1 MRFFWA
7 IILCSLGFS
16 VFSQIRIEIV
26 QVPPLLVKEGKLYIA
41 GTFNN
46 WNPGDP
52 QYTMQRSSNGRY
64 WIDLPEGLDSF
75 EYKFT
80 QGNWVLTEGS
90 GVGGTIGNRRYNKV
104 TEKNPKYVEAVIE
117 GWEKKPGYNFVVKV
131 IPSGKFSTTSTFC
144 IPCFLFDIHLSAQ
157 LDINVSIILLF
168 RNDPKPPEIILLS
181 FSKQRNDCERR
192 LFLFQITFSA
202 PSQNKPIALMN
213 L

>member
-64 WIDLPEGLDSF
+64 WIDLPDNLDSF

-104 TEKNPKYVEAVIE
+104 SEKNPKYVEAVIE

-131 IPSGKFSTTSTFC
+131 IPANTPTDASIFLTGNFNNWNPTDPAYKFLKQADGTYR
-144 IPCFLFDIHLSAQ
+144 
-157 LDINVSIILLF
+157 LLF
-168 RNDPKPPEIILLS
+168 YTEV
-181 FSKQRNDCERR
+181 
-192 LFLFQITFSA
+192 T
-202 PSQNKPIALMN
+202 N
-213 L
+213 LKAK